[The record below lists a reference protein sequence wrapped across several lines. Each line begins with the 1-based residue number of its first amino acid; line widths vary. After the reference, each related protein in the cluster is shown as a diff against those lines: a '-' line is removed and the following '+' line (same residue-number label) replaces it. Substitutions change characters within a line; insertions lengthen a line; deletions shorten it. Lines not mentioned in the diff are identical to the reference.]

1 LGRTAPSVSA
11 AGLSAVRF
19 NRLVQGVLPS
29 IATMGIDATIPENVP
44 ASRYNRIV
52 YFNQGKVELKNYLGA
67 SGEAERGKLKGSAA
81 KV

>member
-29 IATMGIDATIPENVP
+29 TATMGIDATIPENVP

>member
-1 LGRTAPSVSA
+1 
-11 AGLSAVRF
+11 
-19 NRLVQGVLPS
+19 
-29 IATMGIDATIPENVP
+29 MGIDATIPENVP